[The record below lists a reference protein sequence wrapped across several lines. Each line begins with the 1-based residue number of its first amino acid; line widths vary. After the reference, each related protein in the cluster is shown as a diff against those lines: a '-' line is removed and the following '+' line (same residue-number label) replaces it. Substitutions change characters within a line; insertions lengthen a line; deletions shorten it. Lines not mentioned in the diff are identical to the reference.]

1 MMTVAR
7 RYDAVSPCI
16 GDKRKLAGAERLLE
30 LDASPNAA
38 RGVERCTLAPSRHGT
53 RHKALSQA
61 VSPFSSARRIIL
73 SIGIEREPSERFLSG
88 TLDWRMHPEDGAA
101 QCVSRRGNR
110 GQRSMTLKVIGAGFG
125 RTGTLSLKLA
135 LEELGLGPCY
145 HMIEVNAHPE
155 HDALWLALAKGESS
169 DWRPML
175 HGFASTVD
183 WPTTYIWKE
192 LAAANPQ
199 GKIILTLR
207 DPDAWYA
214 SAAATIFAR
223 MLEFESMRASPDA
236 VDPARRRHMEMINT
250 LIVEKHL
257 RRLARQGQR
266 DCRVQRA

>member
-1 MMTVAR
+1 
-7 RYDAVSPCI
+7 
-16 GDKRKLAGAERLLE
+16 
-30 LDASPNAA
+30 
-38 RGVERCTLAPSRHGT
+38 
-53 RHKALSQA
+53 
-61 VSPFSSARRIIL
+61 
-73 SIGIEREPSERFLSG
+73 
-88 TLDWRMHPEDGAA
+88 
-101 QCVSRRGNR
+101 
-110 GQRSMTLKVIGAGFG
+110 MTLKVIGAGFG

-175 HGFASTVD
+175 QGFASTVD

-199 GKIILTLR
+199 AKIILTLR
-207 DPDAWYA
+207 DAEAWYA

-250 LIVEKHL
+250 LIVEKTFGGSLDKDNAIAVFNAHNEEV
-257 RRLARQGQR
+257 RRSCRGSGSSSMSLAKAGSRSALFSASPFPRRPTPRSTPPRISPRTSPPNGDGEQIR
-266 DCRVQRA
+266 RVGKAKRAHRCSPVGNGGAVAHPTMPPQCPV